1 MGVKMKRNNNTLRA
15 SIFTEIGNIIK
26 IVDFLDI
33 DDYEDVEYLTNMRGK
48 VDTHTSILRDLIKVY
63 INDTNR
69 GE

>member
-48 VDTHTSILRDLIKVY
+48 VDTNTSILRYLIKVY